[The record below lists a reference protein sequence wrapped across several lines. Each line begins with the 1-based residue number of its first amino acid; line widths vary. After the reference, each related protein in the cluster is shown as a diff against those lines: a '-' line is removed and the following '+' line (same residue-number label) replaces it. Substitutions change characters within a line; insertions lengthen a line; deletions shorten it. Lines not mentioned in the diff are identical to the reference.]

1 MLIATHNQHKLQEIA
16 AILSPLPCIGAS
28 DFEVC
33 APDET
38 GLTFIE
44 NALIKAR
51 RFSQL
56 TQQPVIADD
65 SGLVVPAL
73 KGQPGIYSA
82 RYAGDSASDAENRQ
96 LLLSNMQNI
105 SDRLAYFYCVMVYL
119 DSPTCPTPLITIG
132 QWHGHIIDKEIGQHG
147 FGYDSIFYLDSHQC
161 TAAEL
166 PSIEKNLLSHR
177 GQALSQLKQQLIY
190 HGYLS

>member
-1 MLIATHNQHKLQEIA
+1 MIIATHNQHKLQEIA
-16 AILSPLPCIGAS
+16 AILSPLPCIGAGN
-28 DFEVC
+28 FEVC

-51 RFSQL
+51 CLSQH
-56 TQQPVIADD
+56 TQQPVLADD

-73 KGQPGIYSA
+73 HGQPGIYSA
-82 RYAGDSASDAENRQ
+82 RYAGANASDAENRQ
-96 LLLSNMQNI
+96 LLLSKMQNI

-119 DSPTCPTPLITIG
+119 HSATCPTPLIAIG
-132 QWHGHIIDKEIGQHG
+132 KWYGHIINKEIGHHG
-147 FGYDSIFYLDSHQC
+147 FGYDPIFYLDSQRC

-166 PSIEKNLLSHR
+166 PSKEKNQLSHR
-177 GQALSQLKQQLIY
+177 GQALSKLKQQLIY